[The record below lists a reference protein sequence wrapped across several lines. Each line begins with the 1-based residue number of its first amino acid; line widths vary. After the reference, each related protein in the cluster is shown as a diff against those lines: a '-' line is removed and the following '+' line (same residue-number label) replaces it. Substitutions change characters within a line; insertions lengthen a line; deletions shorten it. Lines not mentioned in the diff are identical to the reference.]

1 MGTSRTKI
9 ICRIEFESKEKED
22 EVQVQVHSHVN
33 DIGAIHPNQT
43 SRELSASIT
52 ATTQHYFDRLEDNRS
67 HNNNSLITL
76 TKKHHATHWIETDW
90 RRV

>member
-9 ICRIEFESKEKED
+9 IRRIEFESKEKED
-22 EVQVQVHSHVN
+22 EVQVHSHVN
-33 DIGAIHPNQT
+33 DIGAIHPNQMR
-43 SRELSASIT
+43 RESPVSIT

-76 TKKHHATHWIETDW
+76 TKKHHATHCIETHW